1 MISCGRQSWNAWK
14 ILNEEATAL
23 NILRVN
29 NRVKFM
35 QYAEKLPCSYQQ
47 PYEFSETTLSICQI
61 ILFLSE
67 FGVEKYV
74 QERSLKL

>member
-1 MISCGRQSWNAWK
+1 
-14 ILNEEATAL
+14 
-23 NILRVN
+23 
-29 NRVKFM
+29 M

-47 PYEFSETTLSICQI
+47 LYEFSETTPSICQN